1 MLNAHIKATARAMS
15 GSTQEVKVIQKP
27 SAVNLFLRQAIR
39 RQGLPF
45 EVLLSGEEVAAEA
58 TVSVKKLSGDIREY
72 CLYRFRQN
80 AYSNGMYYILI
91 E

>member
-1 MLNAHIKATARAMS
+1 MS
-15 GSTQEVKVIQKP
+15 GSTQEVKVIQEP

-45 EVLLSGEEVAAEA
+45 EVVLGEEKIVAEA
-58 TVSVKKLSGDIREY
+58 TVSVKKLSGDVREY

-80 AYSNGMYYILI
+80 AYSNGMYYVLI